1 MTLAAVWTSPP
12 EKDGWS
18 ETISKPADGDQ
29 VEVGLLG
36 TESNAADI
44 EDLKM
49 GGLLG
54 VVGKDKALSKV
65 LSLLSRHLYADTQL
79 TKLTNQNQQCSPS
92 HHDTNRCPL
101 AMQNTPSR
109 STTPQVSI
117 QP

>member
-36 TESNAADI
+36 SESNAADI

-54 VVGKDKALSKV
+54 VVGKDKALSIA
-65 LSLLSRHLYADTQL
+65 LSLSYPDTY
-79 TKLTNQNQQCSPS
+79 
-92 HHDTNRCPL
+92 
-101 AMQNTPSR
+101 MQTHS
-109 STTPQVSI
+109 
-117 QP
+117 

>member
-54 VVGKDKALSKV
+54 VVGKDKALSIA
-65 LSLLSRHLYADTQL
+65 LSLSLSYPDTY
-79 TKLTNQNQQCSPS
+79 
-92 HHDTNRCPL
+92 
-101 AMQNTPSR
+101 
-109 STTPQVSI
+109 I
-117 QP
+117 QTHS